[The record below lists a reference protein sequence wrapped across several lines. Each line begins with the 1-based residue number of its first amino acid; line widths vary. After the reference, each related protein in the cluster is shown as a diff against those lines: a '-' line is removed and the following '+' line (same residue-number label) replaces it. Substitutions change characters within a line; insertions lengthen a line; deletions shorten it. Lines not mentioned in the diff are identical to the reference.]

1 MFTQRYSEGEL
12 TDRVLRKAIPPKW
25 EVYYIILANGRCFG
39 YRRTPK
45 CGGRWVARITIKS
58 GCKYRERVMGL
69 ADDDKP
75 ADGDRILTYA
85 QAKQRAL
92 DWFDGP
98 EIRPIRY
105 EVRQFNWATDL
116 LRCPVG
122 SEYTIAHV
130 MRDYCNWKRNFGAK
144 QTFVAAVSRANVYT
158 LPLLGSVLC
167 SELTPQHCRSLLLHV
182 EASVLHRE
190 GGTHLT
196 AVDPR
201 TLDQDVR
208 RKRRITANN
217 TFTDLRS
224 ALNMAFGD
232 GHIESNAAW
241 RHVKLFTSVHRARV
255 DILTWEQA
263 KRMVEIARPEF
274 RRLILAALY
283 TGCRI
288 TEIFKMRVGDLENS
302 RAAIYINPVK
312 SYRGRTI
319 ALPDEGYQFFRSL
332 AEGRNNDCALVPR
345 NGEWP
350 WTTGYVATH
359 FRPLCKA
366 VGAPET
372 FVFHSLRHTY
382 ASLLLRAGTPP
393 IVVARQLGHLN
404 MMTTIRTYAHVTD
417 DFMDHEFRSRFK
429 PGFLTSPDLFSEVT
443 RIPDGRN
450 TIVGAGPC
458 Q

>member
-1 MFTQRYSEGEL
+1 M
-12 TDRVLRKAIPPKW
+12 
-25 EVYYIILANGRCFG
+25 
-39 YRRTPK
+39 
-45 CGGRWVARITIKS
+45 
-58 GCKYRERVMGL
+58 
-69 ADDDKP
+69 
-75 ADGDRILTYA
+75 
-85 QAKQRAL
+85 
-92 DWFDGP
+92 
-98 EIRPIRY
+98 
-105 EVRQFNWATDL
+105 
-116 LRCPVG
+116 
-122 SEYTIAHV
+122 
-130 MRDYCNWKRNFGAK
+130 
-144 QTFVAAVSRANVYT
+144 
-158 LPLLGSVLC
+158 
-167 SELTPQHCRSLLLHV
+167 
-182 EASVLHRE
+182 LHRE

-196 AVDPR
+196 VVDPR

-208 RKRRITANN
+208 RKRRITAND

-241 RHVKLFTSVHRARV
+241 RHVEIFQRASHRARV

-302 RAAIYINPVK
+302 RAAIYVNPVK

-366 VGAPET
+366 VGVPET

-382 ASLLLRAGTPP
+382 ASLLFRAGTPP

-429 PGFLTSPDLFSEVT
+429 PGFLTSPDLFPEAT

-450 TIVGAGPC
+450 TVIGAGTC